1 MLNNYYYYNSSSDQM
16 RNQMIRLNVL
26 DHHVYFTWNY

>member
-26 DHHVYFTWNY
+26 DHHVYFT